1 MMTDAHTHILAK
13 GNASVTLLCL
23 SAARLRG
30 LSDNPSQALQ
40 LLATE
45 LGVAQ
50 PDRCLLGSGLH
61 PFDVGEAP
69 EKDWLEAL
77 LALPELRFVGEI
89 GLHRPSSHPWA
100 RQMEWLDI
108 QLSAAQQLHKPVVL
122 HCVHAAAEILACRR
136 KYPSIPVWMIHGFR
150 GKPQQARQW
159 TAQGFYLSFG
169 PRFNSESLK
178 ACPPDR
184 LLLETDAET
193 PGRMPE
199 ISAVYQQAAAVLS
212 VPLPEL
218 ERQVADNVRAFT
230 GLV

>member
-1 MMTDAHTHILAK
+1 MMTDAHTHI
-13 GNASVTLLCL
+13 ASRRGDDSRLLCL
-23 SAARLRG
+23 SAVRLRA
-30 LSDNPSQALQ
+30 LSDDPSQALQ
-40 LLATE
+40 LMTTE
-45 LGVAQ
+45 LGVAKM
-50 PDRCLLGSGLH
+50 PGCLLGAGLH

-69 EKDWLEAL
+69 AKDWLEAM

-89 GLHRPSSHPWA
+89 GLHRSGDTSWNL
-100 RQMEWLDI
+100 QTQWLDF
-108 QLSAAQQLHKPVVL
+108 QLEVADRLCKPVVL
-122 HCVHAAAEILACRR
+122 HCVHAMADLLACRR
-136 KYPSIPVWMIHGFR
+136 KYPSIPAWMIHGFR

-193 PGRMPE
+193 PGQEPE

-212 VPLPEL
+212 VSLPQL

-230 GLV
+230 GLA

>member
-1 MMTDAHTHILAK
+1 MT
-13 GNASVTLLCL
+13 G
-23 SAARLRG
+23 
-30 LSDNPSQALQ
+30 
-40 LLATE
+40 E

-50 PDRCLLGSGLH
+50 KPGCLLGAGLH

-69 EKDWLEAL
+69 EEEWLEAL

-89 GLHRPSSHPWA
+89 GLHRSADTSWNL
-100 RQMEWLDI
+100 QTQWLDF
-108 QLSAAQQLHKPVVL
+108 QLEVADRLRKPVVL
-122 HCVHAAAEILACRR
+122 HCVHAMADLLACRR
-136 KYPSIPVWMIHGFR
+136 KYPSIPAWMIHGFR

-193 PGRMPE
+193 PGQVPE

-212 VPLPEL
+212 VSLPQL

-230 GLV
+230 GLA